1 MSEIDLTKQPP
12 CSPRLTLNGLVG
24 LPRLIEK
31 ARAAKFGQLGSY
43 KSGSDSSLDKEILE
57 FVGLPTE
64 NFLSLVEK
72 DQTPAELVKRLSAMA
87 PQKPASEVIAWSQV
101 RYSRLLKDDPFRQHY
116 AAQVLASSGLPPAST
131 TTLEWLEFDDRR
143 SFNLERKIAVVG
155 SGNVGGSLGQRLSRL
170 GDRVG
175 FGVRVL
181 GSDKSRSLQEA
192 VGSCATVDAVPAVV
206 RQADIV
212 VLATPWTET
221 EAALRSAGDLSGKI
235 VIDCTNPIGYS
246 QERGLFLD
254 RGFDNSGGEEVHR
267 WATGASVVKAFNT
280 YGWENFADSFY
291 PNEADVRPVM
301 FFCGDDDSAKG
312 TVAKLIEG
320 LGFAPFDVG
329 KIKAARYLEPLAMLW
344 IENARKEG
352 RTARFVWGMLAER
365 SGA

>member
-12 CSPRLTLNGLVG
+12 CSPRLTLNGLIG

-43 KSGSDSSLDKEILE
+43 KSGSDSLLDKEILE
-57 FVGLPTE
+57 FVGLSPE
-64 NFLSLVEK
+64 KFLSLVEK
-72 DQTPAELVKRLSAMA
+72 DQTPVELVKRLATTVA
-87 PQKPASEVIAWSQV
+87 QKPGPEVVAWSQA
-101 RYSRLLKDDPFRQHY
+101 RYSRLLRDDPPRQQY
-116 AAQVLASSGLPPAST
+116 ASQVLANTGLPPAST

-143 SFNLERKIAVVG
+143 SFELERKIAVIG

-175 FGVRVL
+175 FGVRTP
-181 GSDKSRSLQEA
+181 GSNKSCSLQA
-192 VGSCATVDAVPAVV
+192 TVGSCAMVDAVPTVV
-206 RQADIV
+206 QQADIV
-212 VLATPWTET
+212 ALATPWTET
-221 EAALRSAGDLSGKI
+221 EAALRSAGDLAGKI
-235 VIDCTNPIGYS
+235 VLDCTNPLGYS

-267 WATGASVVKAFNT
+267 WATGAAVVKAFNT

-301 FFCGDDDSAKG
+301 FFCGDDDSAKR
-312 TVAKLIEG
+312 TVAKLIED
-320 LGFAPFDVG
+320 LGFEPFDIG

-344 IENARKEG
+344 IENARKDG
-352 RTARFVWGMLAER
+352 RTARFVWGMLRE
-365 SGA
+365 